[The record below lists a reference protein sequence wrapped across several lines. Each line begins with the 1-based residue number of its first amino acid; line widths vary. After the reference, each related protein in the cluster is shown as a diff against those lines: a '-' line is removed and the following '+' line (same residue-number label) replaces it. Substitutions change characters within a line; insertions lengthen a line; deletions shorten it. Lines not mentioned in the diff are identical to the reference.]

1 MQLSVWTTFSKLAV
15 KIITTRRNEEKRASD
30 VGNKNLSCNIERN
43 EEETKSSSSLA
54 QQITNIIAL

>member
-1 MQLSVWTTFSKLAV
+1 MDNIFKACSQDYYYTK
-15 KIITTRRNEEKRASD
+15 KKRASD